1 VRPQGHIRD
10 RSRGSFEIR
19 YSLGTDPATGKR
31 RVVTATVKGNR
42 KAAEKE
48 LRRLLR
54 TVDTG
59 EHVDPTRM
67 TVRAWL
73 TQWHDTVRSEV
84 SLKTHERYGEI
95 VNNFLIPALGNLP
108 LVKLAPI
115 NIQHAYNGWAA
126 GGRLD
131 GKQGGL
137 SARTRRHIH
146 RVLKSALSRAVEQ
159 QLLAR
164 NPAEAFKKRLP
175 KVARRNMKTLTT
187 GESARLLHAIKH
199 TRIYW
204 PVLVALS
211 TGMRRGEV
219 LALRWRNVDLEVGV
233 VRVAESLEQTKTSIR
248 FKSPKTDRTRAVDLP
263 GFAVEELREVKR
275 QQAEELLMLG
285 VRQTGETLVC
295 ARADGK
301 PLQPQSLTHQF
312 TRLIKRI
319 KDLPQIRLHDLRHSH
334 ATQLLAAGVHPKI
347 VQERLGHAS
356 ITTTLDLYSHV
367 TNTMQ
372 ADAAARLDAAFQP
385 AMKHIKGAK

>member
-1 VRPQGHIRD
+1 VRRQGHIRE

-19 YSLGTDPATGKR
+19 YTLGTDPATGKY
-31 RVVTATVKGNR
+31 RVATTTVKGNR

-54 TVDTG
+54 SLDTG

-73 TQWHDTVRSEV
+73 TQWHETVRGEV
-84 SLKTHERYGEI
+84 SPKTHERYGEI
-95 VNNFLIPALGNLP
+95 VNNFLIPALGNLA

-115 NIQHAYNGWAA
+115 NIQHAYNGWAT
-126 GGRLD
+126 GGRHD
-131 GKQGGL
+131 GKPGGL
-137 SARTRRHIH
+137 SPRSRRHIH
-146 RVLKSALSRAVEQ
+146 RILKSALSRAVEQ

-175 KVARRNMKTLTT
+175 KVARRDMKTLTT
-187 GESARLLHAIKH
+187 DESARLLHAIKH

-219 LALRWRNVDLEVGV
+219 LALRWRNVDFEGGK
-233 VRVAESLEQTKTSIR
+233 VRVVESLEQTKTGIR

-263 GFAVEELREVKR
+263 AFCIEELRRLRR

-295 ARADGK
+295 ARADGE

-312 TRLIKRI
+312 TRLMTRI
-319 KDLPQIRLHDLRHSH
+319 KDLPRIRLHDLRHSH

-356 ITTTLDLYSHV
+356 ITTTLDVYSHV
-367 TNTMQ
+367 TSTMQ
-372 ADAAARLDAAFQP
+372 GDAAARLDAAFKP
-385 AMKHIKGAK
+385 AIKVLKEAK